1 MNRYVDPVD
10 VLGPDVAKRVEPLG
24 NGRRYV
30 RAGSW
35 PMFVSWLVDWL
46 VVVAGVLAGTV
57 ALATAPTLDD
67 GTVGLGVIALLFAV
81 PLLYGVFYGSGRAL
95 GGLLTGTR
103 LVQLKDG
110 GRPGLRAPWA
120 MLVRVGLL
128 PSVIVMS
135 WLAALSGGGSGSPP
149 GSMRRASLD
158 IAATDHLWAAEA
170 AANR

>member
-10 VLGPDVAKRVEPLG
+10 VLGPDVAKRIEPLG

-35 PMFVSWLVDWL
+35 PLFFSWLVDWL
-46 VVVAGVLAGTV
+46 VVVVGVLAGSV
-57 ALATAPTLDD
+57 ALTTVPTLDD
-67 GTVGLGVIALLFAV
+67 GQVGLGAIILLFAV
-81 PLLYGVFYGSGRAL
+81 PLLYGVFSGSGRAL

-110 GRPGLRAPWA
+110 SRPGLRAPWA

-128 PSVIVMS
+128 PFLIVMT
-135 WLAALSGGGSGSPP
+135 LAAALSGGGSGSPP
-149 GSMRRASLD
+149 GSFRRASLD
-158 IAATDHLWAAEA
+158 IAATNHLWAAEA
-170 AANR
+170 AADR